1 MIAIERARESDLEA
15 IAALLEASR
24 LPTDG
29 VRECLSR
36 AVVARDNGTI
46 VGCAA
51 LESYPSG
58 VLLRSVAVAAAMRGL
73 RVGEQLTRTALALA
87 EKERAPAAFLLT
99 NTAARYFPRF
109 GFEPIARADVPS
121 DVRQSVE
128 FVSACCASAVVMRV
142 RLESPAG

>member
-1 MIAIERARESDLEA
+1 MIAIERARESDFEGIVAVLQ
-15 IAALLEASR
+15 ASR

-29 VRECLSR
+29 LRECLSR

-58 VLLRSVAVAAAMRGL
+58 VLLRSVAVADAMRGQG
-73 RVGEQLTRTALALA
+73 VGEQLALSALSLA
-87 EKERAPAAFLLT
+87 RDERAPAAFLLT
-99 NTAARYFPRF
+99 TTAPGYFPRF
-109 GFEPIARADVPS
+109 GFEPIRRADVPD

-128 FVSACCASAVVMRV
+128 FVSACCASAVVMR
-142 RLESPAG
+142 LTLG